1 MSSTSTPETYH
12 DSDAGSNSSLSASET
27 TNNPKTSGDG
37 VGLSNAHDQLG
48 RKRRYAL
55 DLVNRLQNTG
65 IQTDIDLPQI
75 AVIGNQS
82 AGKSSLIEA
91 ISGTTLPRASG
102 TCTRCPTECR
112 LTNVA
117 APARWNCVVSI
128 RTITDSTGQHLGQAR
143 NEPFGEV
150 IYNKAEVE
158 DRIRRAQRA
167 ILNPHIPRSQILMG
181 DEEINDGRTF
191 TFSSNYV
198 SLQISGPDVAD
209 LSFCDLPGLIRSTKE
224 GSTNDIALVEGL
236 VESYIKKP
244 SCIILLTVSCETDPQ
259 NQGALQLAREY
270 DPEGLRTVGVLTKPD
285 RISAGDEEDWVRFV
299 KNEGDYKLLN
309 NWFCVRQP
317 NSSELKSGVTWQ
329 EARDK
334 ENQFF
339 TATAAWRDLDPIYQ
353 RYLRTRNLVERL
365 SGILSDL
372 ISKRLPEI
380 REELHQL
387 MHNTRKDLAQL
398 PKEPSQDPMSDIS
411 AMIYSFSSRLSRVLE
426 GTPEAE
432 ALLQCIRPAQ
442 NAFKRE
448 IRKTAPNFRPYEK
461 KYASQR
467 NMAHFK
473 FLNNEEDELEWD
485 QDSEDNTESGAPV
498 YIDDVNR
505 RIQDA
510 RTRELPSRYPYVVEE
525 SFIQQIT
532 KQWSAPSQRLCELV
546 YRTTLD
552 HVLRLV
558 KDHFSEFGQGLLERQ
573 TRLIIMEHMKDR
585 FEATKDRIEWLLDL
599 EHRPFTM
606 NTHYFLDYKDKF
618 FSYYKSYR
626 DQDLNQ
632 ELNSAL
638 QALESERQR
647 NLFEWSPNA
656 AVVNEILVGLTKLG
670 ITGVTAVDLVK
681 FLPTDGM
688 EGALDIMAGVR
699 AYFQVAYKRFV
710 DNIPSAIDH
719 EMVRGS
725 ERDLIRTLPL
735 RLGIHGPDGLA
746 ICKELAQESTQVA
759 AKREELSKKLER
771 MKAGNEELSRIF

>member
-12 DSDAGSNSSLSASET
+12 DSDAGSDSSLSASKT
-27 TNNPKTSGDG
+27 TNNSRTSSD

-55 DLVNRLQNTG
+55 DLVNRLRNTG

-143 NEPFGEV
+143 NEHFGEV

-181 DEEINDGRTF
+181 DEEINDGRTL

-198 SLQISGPDVAD
+198 SLQISGPDIAD

-236 VESYIKKP
+236 VESYIKKS

-317 NSSELKSGVTWQ
+317 NSSELKLGVTWQ

-353 RYLRTRNLVERL
+353 RYLRTGNLVERL

-380 REELHQL
+380 REELQQL
-387 MHNTRKDLAQL
+387 MHQTRKDLAQL

-411 AMIYSFSSRLSRVLE
+411 AMIYSFGSRLSRVLE

-473 FLNNEEDELEWD
+473 FLNNEDDELERD
-485 QDSEDNTESGAPV
+485 QDSEDNTESGAPI

-525 SFIQQIT
+525 LFIQQIT
-532 KQWSAPSQRLCELV
+532 KQWSAPSQRLCEFV

-558 KDHFSEFGQGLLERQ
+558 KDHFFEFGQGLLERQ

-585 FEATKDRIEWLLDL
+585 FEATRDRIEWLLDL

-606 NTHYFLDYKDKF
+606 NTHYFLDYKDNF

-632 ELNSAL
+632 EVNSAP

-647 NLFEWSPNA
+647 KHLVQSPNA
-656 AVVNEILVGLTKLG
+656 AVVNEILAGLIKLG
-670 ITGVTAVDLVK
+670 ITGVKAIDLVK
-681 FLPTDGM
+681 LLPTDEM

-719 EMVRGS
+719 EMVLGF
-725 ERDLIRTLPL
+725 ERDLLRTLPL